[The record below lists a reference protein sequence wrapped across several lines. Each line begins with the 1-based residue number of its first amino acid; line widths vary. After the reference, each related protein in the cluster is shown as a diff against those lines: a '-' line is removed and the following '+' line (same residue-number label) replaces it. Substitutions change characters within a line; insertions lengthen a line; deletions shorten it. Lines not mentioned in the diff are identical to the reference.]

1 MALPRVRHSGGMR
14 RRAVLIAVAWLSG
27 ALLAAVGVTAALNF
41 LVHGILG
48 PRLPALSPAAVSSQ
62 LAAASPATASATR
75 PATPPSAPSGSRSA
89 KPKPSR
95 TSSQTHPAVSS
106 EGIFTG
112 GAVWATCTAGQVTL
126 TTWSPGTGFAVDH
139 RSPGPGTSAS
149 VSFTSGTTEDVVTV
163 TCSGGHPKFASAVE
177 TKGGGG
183 VDRHGGR
190 GGGGGHDDHGGGGP
204 DG

>member
-1 MALPRVRHSGGMR
+1 MALLRVGHSGGMR

-62 LAAASPATASATR
+62 LAVAEAATPSAT
-75 PATPPSAPSGSRSA
+75 PSAPPSATPSGSRSA
-89 KPKPSR
+89 RPKPGR
-95 TSSQTHPAVSS
+95 TSSQTRLATPS
-106 EGIFTG
+106 EGGSAG
-112 GAVWATCTAGQVTL
+112 GTVWATCTAGQVTL
-126 TTWSPGTGFAVDH
+126 TNWSPGTGFAVDH
-139 RSPGPGTSAS
+139 YSPGPGTSAS

-163 TCSGGHPKFASAVE
+163 TCSGGHPRFASTVQNN
-177 TKGGGG
+177 GGGE

-190 GGGGGHDDHGGGGP
+190 GGGGHDGHGGGGP

>member
-1 MALPRVRHSGGMR
+1 MALLRVRHSGGMR

-27 ALLAAVGVTAALNF
+27 ALLAAAGVTAALNF

-62 LAAASPATASATR
+62 LALAKAASSPAPTSV
-75 PATPPSAPSGSRSA
+75 TPSVTPSGSRSA
-89 KPKPSR
+89 RPKPSR
-95 TSSQTHPAVSS
+95 GSSQTRQAASS

-126 TTWSPGTGFAVDH
+126 TNWSPAPGFAVDH

-149 VSFTSGTTEDVVTV
+149 VSFTSGTTEDVVTA
-163 TCSGGHPKFASAVE
+163 TCSGGHPRFASAVE
-177 TKGGGG
+177 NNGGGD

-190 GGGGGHDDHGGGGP
+190 GGGGGHDDHGGGGG

>member
-1 MALPRVRHSGGMR
+1 MALPRVGHSGEMR
-14 RRAVLIAVAWLSG
+14 RRAALIAVAWLSG

-62 LAAASPATASATR
+62 LAVAKAA
-75 PATPPSAPSGSRSA
+75 PPSATPSATPSVTPSGSRSA
-89 KPKPSR
+89 RPKPGRGSSR
-95 TSSQTHPAVSS
+95 AHLAAPA
-106 EGIFTG
+106 EGAFPG
-112 GAVWATCTAGQVTL
+112 GAVWATCTPGLVTL
-126 TTWSPGTGFAVDH
+126 TNWSPAPGFAIDHLSPGT
-139 RSPGPGTSAS
+139 GTSAS

-163 TCSGGHPKFASAVE
+163 TCSGGHPRFASAVE
-177 TKGGGG
+177 NKGGPD

-190 GGGGGHDDHGGGGP
+190 GGGGGHDVHGGGGG

>member
-1 MALPRVRHSGGMR
+1 MALLRVRHSGGMR
-14 RRAVLIAVAWLSG
+14 RRAVLIAMAWLSG

-62 LAAASPATASATR
+62 LAVAKAASPS
-75 PATPPSAPSGSRSA
+75 TPPSDAPRGSRSA
-89 KPKPSR
+89 GPKPSR
-95 TSSQTHPAVSS
+95 RSSQTHPAASS

-126 TTWSPGTGFAVDH
+126 TNWSPGTGFAVDH
-139 RSPGPGTSAS
+139 PSPGPGTSAS

-163 TCSGGHPKFASAVE
+163 TCSGGHPRFASTVE
-177 TKGGGG
+177 NNGGGEI
-183 VDRHGGR
+183 DRHGGR
-190 GGGGGHDDHGGGGP
+190 GGGGHDGHGGGGP

>member
-1 MALPRVRHSGGMR
+1 MALPRVGHSGDMR

-62 LAAASPATASATR
+62 LAVAKAASPSAR
-75 PATPPSAPSGSRSA
+75 PAATPSVTPSGSRSA
-89 KPKPSR
+89 RPKPGRGSSR
-95 TSSQTHPAVSS
+95 AHLAAPA
-106 EGIFTG
+106 EGAFPG